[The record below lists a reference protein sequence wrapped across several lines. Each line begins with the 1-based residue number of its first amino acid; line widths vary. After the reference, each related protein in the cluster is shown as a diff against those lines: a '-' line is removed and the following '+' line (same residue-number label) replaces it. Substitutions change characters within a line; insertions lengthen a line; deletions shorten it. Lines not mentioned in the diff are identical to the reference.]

1 MSVVD
6 NQRIKSDGHEI
17 VIGRHSLAEF
27 AEILS
32 TDAFAGVKLFILV
45 DENTLEHCLPILV
58 SKVPPLRDAEVLEVA
73 PGEESKS
80 LEISEQLWA
89 VLGEMNA
96 DRSSVL
102 VNLGGGVVSDL
113 GGFIAGTFKRGI
125 RFFNVPTSLL
135 AQVDASAGGK
145 VGVNLNGL
153 KNEIGLFKNPHR
165 VYIDPEF
172 LKTLPKEHLLSGFSE
187 MIKHA
192 LICDAE
198 YWKSLQEISFYKL
211 KTLDSAILK
220 SVRIKNEIVSSD
232 PFENGRRKILNFG
245 HTIGHALESQSFEGD
260 SRTLLHGEAVA
271 AGMVMEAFIS
281 HKKESL
287 TADELHEISS
297 FIFSLYPKV
306 QLSQLTYHR
315 IVELMKHDKKNRD
328 GQMRM
333 SLLNAIGDCAIDR
346 EVRPDLVIEALHYYE
361 RWVS

>member
-45 DENTLEHCLPILV
+45 DENTLEYCLPILV

-192 LICDAE
+192 LICDAA

-220 SVRIKNEIVSSD
+220 SVRIKTEIVSSD

-245 HTIGHALESQSFEGD
+245 HTWPREWLWKPLY
-260 SRTLLHGEAVA
+260 RT
-271 AGMVMEAFIS
+271 
-281 HKKESL
+281 
-287 TADELHEISS
+287 
-297 FIFSLYPKV
+297 
-306 QLSQLTYHR
+306 
-315 IVELMKHDKKNRD
+315 KKNRLPP
-328 GQMRM
+328 M
-333 SLLNAIGDCAIDR
+333 S
-346 EVRPDLVIEALHYYE
+346 
-361 RWVS
+361 STK